1 MFSQTARA
9 AGFTSPA
16 AAVVGVGGAGGVVP
30 GMDSNTH
37 YVDKISPHP
46 QVDIDLVVKQLPPK
60 TYVASEGS

>member
-30 GMDSNTH
+30 GMDSNTL
-37 YVDKISPHP
+37 YVGKISP
-46 QVDIDLVVKQLPPK
+46 QVDNDLVVKQ
-60 TYVASEGS
+60 

>member
-1 MFSQTARA
+1 MLSQTARA

-37 YVDKISPHP
+37 CVGKISP
-46 QVDIDLVVKQLPPK
+46 QVNKNDLVVKQLVPPK
-60 TYVASEGS
+60 TYVAQ